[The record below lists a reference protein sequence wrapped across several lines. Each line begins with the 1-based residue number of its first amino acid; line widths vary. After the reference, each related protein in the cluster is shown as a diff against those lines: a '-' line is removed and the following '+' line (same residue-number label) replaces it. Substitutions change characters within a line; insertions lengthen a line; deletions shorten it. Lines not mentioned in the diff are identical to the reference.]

1 MPSPFPGMDP
11 YLESDMWQ
19 EFHGTLANAIRQQLL
34 SVLPPKYVALLSKR
48 YVLYSPAV
56 SLLDLSDETRAIYPD
71 VHVAESPARVAE
83 VAVAYDTVTNTPPSA
98 QLPSF
103 MAEEVPLL
111 SIEVQD
117 VANRRLVTS
126 IEIFS
131 PVNKVGLGWAEY
143 ETKRRDL
150 LMRPV
155 HLLELDLL
163 RRGRRITLDGEPPPA
178 DYYCYLSRFTHRPLT
193 DVWAIGLR
201 DRLPVLPVPLLP
213 PDEDVLL
220 DLQRA
225 ADACY
230 DLVHYERL
238 LDYAAPPPP
247 PPLSEVDVAWL
258 DEQLKARRTT
268 VSIQ

>member
-34 SVLPPKYVALLSKR
+34 TVLPPKYVALLSKR
-48 YVLYSPAV
+48 YALYSPSV
-56 SLLDLSDETRAIYPD
+56 SLLDLPNETRAIYPD
-71 VHVAESPARVAE
+71 VHVAESQSRVAE
-83 VAVAYDTVTNTPPSA
+83 VAVAYDTRTNTPPSA

-117 VANRRLVTS
+117 VASRRLVTA
-126 IEIFS
+126 IEILS

-143 ETKRRDL
+143 EAKRRDL

-155 HLLELDLL
+155 HLLEIDLL
-163 RRGRRITLDGEPPPA
+163 RRGRRITLDGAPPPA
-178 DYYCYLSRFTHRPLT
+178 HYYVYLSRFTHRPLT

-201 DRLPVLPVPLLP
+201 DPLPVVPVPLLP
-213 PDEDVLL
+213 PDADVAL

-225 ADACY
+225 VNACY

-238 LDYAAPPPP
+238 LDYDAPPPP
-247 PPLSEVDVAWL
+247 PPLSESDAGWL
-258 DEQLKARRTT
+258 VERVKQHF
-268 VSIQ
+268 VGQ